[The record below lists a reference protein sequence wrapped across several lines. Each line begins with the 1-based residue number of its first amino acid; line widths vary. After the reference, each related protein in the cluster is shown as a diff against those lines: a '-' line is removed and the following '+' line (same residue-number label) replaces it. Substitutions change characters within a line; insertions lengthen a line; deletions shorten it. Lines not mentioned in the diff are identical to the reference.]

1 MTPPYDPSNP
11 SSQTERRKAFR
22 LLFLCLMATGIG
34 NNMLFAILPPLAR
47 GLAVPEYWVGA
58 IYTVSAVLFM
68 TMTPIWGAL
77 SDRFGRLPIL
87 YLGLVLFVLASVG
100 CALAPTF
107 EILLFFRLL
116 QGAAGAAPIIA
127 RAIVRDVLDGPK
139 AARQMAVLTSV
150 SAAAPL
156 IAPSIGSGLLILF
169 NWRAAFYLLAVL
181 SAAFLLLAWLRLP
194 ETVGTKQP
202 QATRITYM
210 LARAGILFTS
220 REFVVGTLVS
230 ALMFGGFSTFLSLG
244 SLAAESYGVPPESFG
259 SVYAIAAVFFIAA
272 ILLTRQ
278 FVERLGL
285 RGIGSLAMAI
295 LSVAVVMHAFFLFR
309 EPNFTIF
316 WAAISV
322 YLFAFGFV
330 VPTATT
336 YALQPALNMTGY
348 ASSLLGSIQML
359 VGAVAASLATLFFDG
374 TGFAISLSMV
384 ICGAGALLVF
394 ATGRVISYIH

>member
-1 MTPPYDPSNP
+1 MAFTFLKRHETSITQSNLAIVILCGLSGMTALSI
-11 SSQTERRKAFR
+11 E
-22 LLFLCLMATGIG
+22 I
-34 NNMLFAILPPLAR
+34 ILPTLGLIARDLDVPPAR
-47 GLAVPEYWVGA
+47 GAYLISLYFVSFGA
-58 IYTVSAVLFM
+58 AQLF
-68 TMTPIWGAL
+68 WGAL

-127 RAIVRDVLDGPK
+127 RAIVRDVLEGPK

-169 NWRAAFYLLAVL
+169 NWRAAFYLLAAL

-202 QATRITYM
+202 QATRMSYM

-295 LSVAVVMHAFFLFR
+295 LSVAVAMHAVFLFW
-309 EPNFTIF
+309 EPDFTIF

-359 VGAVAASLATLFFDG
+359 LGAVAASLATLFFDG

-394 ATGRVISYIH
+394 STGRVISYIH